1 MQPEETSRGKSIN
14 TYTHTYEAREAQDHA
29 GYKTREAREHVGHEA
44 RQAGEHREH
53 EAREARQHVRHEA
66 MGHESKH
73 NTRHIAQEST

>member
-1 MQPEETSRGKSIN
+1 MK
-14 TYTHTYEAREAQDHA
+14 HKA
-29 GYKTREAREHVGHEA
+29 REAREHVGHEA